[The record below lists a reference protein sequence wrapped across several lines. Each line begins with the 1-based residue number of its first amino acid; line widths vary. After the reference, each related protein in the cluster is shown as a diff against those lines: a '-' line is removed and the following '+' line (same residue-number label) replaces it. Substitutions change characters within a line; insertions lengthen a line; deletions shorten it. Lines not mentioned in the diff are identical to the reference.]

1 MRFFTLGRRIDPAYR
16 TNRWVIVSFAVIT
29 IAGWILFGS
38 FAGGAGLGAGFFL
51 CWALAREIDPL
62 HDISAFVSGGIFLS
76 FFFLYDGLDF
86 GVLFWLL
93 LLLRMISGI
102 CGKKPTL
109 VDILFLFGLTG
120 YLAGSGRNSIY
131 VVLLAAAL
139 AISYV
144 RYGKDRKFLYAA
156 TVFGLILPFAVFG
169 GWGFARGS
177 IFGNLLW
184 SSRLILPVFV
194 VLAFGLL
201 YFRKMDGLVP
211 DDTGQPLDG
220 KQVRLASLFFVIA
233 VFCLA
238 VFERITLMTFLNLL
252 SAIAGVVIFAF
263 LTNFQR
269 TRA

>member
-1 MRFFTLGRRIDPAYR
+1 MLFTLGRKLDPGYR
-16 TNRWVIVSFAVIT
+16 TNLWVIVFSAVIA
-29 IAGWILFGS
+29 IAGWMLFDS
-38 FAGGAGLGAGFFL
+38 VSKGAGLGAGFFL
-51 CWALAREIDPL
+51 CWAIAREIDPL

-76 FFFLYDGLDF
+76 FFFIYDSLDF

-93 LLLRMISGI
+93 LLLRLISGI
-102 CGKKPTL
+102 CGKVPTL
-109 VDILFLFGLTG
+109 VDILFLSVLTG
-120 YLAGSGRNSIY
+120 YLVCSGRNIIY
-131 VVLLAAAL
+131 VVLFAAAL